1 MDYVFKDSLN
11 TDPRFVTLEG
21 WKFLYWN
28 AQYILDRL
36 PSIPE
41 EPSPNLTVTLT
52 NSSGALLTNGS
63 LQYYEG
69 AWKDAVNNGDGTF
82 TIITDKQTLS
92 IRMTYEGGSQQI
104 NNVPAQNNTYTF
116 QTVNASV
123 QLKNSLGE
131 LLPEGQVQYY
141 AGSWRN
147 FGTTQNGIAAKE
159 LLPNTYSFRMTYEG
173 GSNDKQQNI
182 GDNPTVAF
190 QTVNASVQLKNSL
203 GNLISDAGTVQ
214 YYAGGWRSFGT
225 ITNGTV
231 SKELLPKNY
240 SFRMTYDFISND
252 KQQDIGANSTVVFS
266 TVLCTVKVTDNQNQ
280 PVDGADVKYYSG
292 AWRDFGTTV
301 DGKAVK
307 EMLPKSLS
315 FRVNYNGQQQD
326 KTQDIGINGTVEFTQ

>member
-1 MDYVFKDSLN
+1 MDNVFKDSLN
-11 TDPRFVTLEG
+11 TDPRFVTIEG

-36 PSIPE
+36 PAIPE
-41 EPSPNLTVTLT
+41 EPSPNLTVKLT

-92 IRMTYEGGSQQI
+92 IRMTYEGGSQQL

-123 QLKNSLGE
+123 QLKNSSGE
-131 LLPEGQVQYY
+131 LLSEGQVQYY
-141 AGSWRN
+141 AGSWRD
-147 FGTTQNGIAAKE
+147 FGNLVNGI
-159 LLPNTYSFRMTYEG
+159 
-173 GSNDKQQNI
+173 
-182 GDNPTVAF
+182 
-190 QTVNASVQLKNSL
+190 
-203 GNLISDAGTVQ
+203 
-214 YYAGGWRSFGT
+214 
-225 ITNGTV
+225 V

-240 SFRMTYDFISND
+240 SFRMTHDFISND
-252 KQQDIGANSTVVFS
+252 KQQDIGANDTVIFS
-266 TVLCTVKVTDNQNQ
+266 TVLCTVKVTNNQNQ
-280 PVDGADVKYYSG
+280 PVEGADVKYYSG
-292 AWRDFGTTV
+292 AWRNFGTTV
-301 DGKAVK
+301 NGEAVK

-326 KTQDIGINGTVEFTQ
+326 KTQDIGINSTVEFTVSTE